1 MEPDESNEFATS
13 SERDALLEY
22 AGRVTWMATQALH
35 LQGYDPGTIIAG
47 LSFYGVVS
55 GLTPDQ
61 WDEITA
67 RSRAYGL
74 AMDAS
79 FDKENQ

>member
-1 MEPDESNEFATS
+1 MEPDESNESVTS

-35 LQGYDPGTIIAG
+35 LQGYEPGTIIAG
-47 LSFYGVVS
+47 LAFYGVNS
-55 GLTPDQ
+55 GLTSEQ
-61 WDEITA
+61 WGEITD
-67 RSRAYGL
+67 RSRAYAL
-74 AMDAS
+74 RMDES